1 MPLSPAHISH
11 TRCCARSIFTLGA
24 QISFAGSCIETPGTY
39 YWYYVPAC
47 YSNISGVFEKHEKK
61 KRPSCEIKK
70 FFKTHLWNAWCDT
83 WIALYVLHIIPDRY
97 IVSSIINFVYFLPS
111 ENVFIIPVSVRHKSS
126 ILQYRSNLSPAT
138 PSQHMSRFPLCTR
151 C

>member
-1 MPLSPAHISH
+1 MYLISIQNITRSSLQSKDRSFSKKSSISQLTRCLRSFFRIKHKTNIENSAELVRGVYFSPPSHYVQLMPLSPAHISH

-70 FFKTHLWNAWCDT
+70 FFKTHL
-83 WIALYVLHIIPDRY
+83 
-97 IVSSIINFVYFLPS
+97 
-111 ENVFIIPVSVRHKSS
+111 
-126 ILQYRSNLSPAT
+126 
-138 PSQHMSRFPLCTR
+138 
-151 C
+151 